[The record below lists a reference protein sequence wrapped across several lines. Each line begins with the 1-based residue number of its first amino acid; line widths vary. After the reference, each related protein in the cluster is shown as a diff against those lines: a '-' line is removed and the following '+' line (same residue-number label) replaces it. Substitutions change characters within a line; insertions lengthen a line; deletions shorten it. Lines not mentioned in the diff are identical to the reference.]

1 MIRLA
6 TLEDLPR
13 LVEMGKRF
21 RSESAYKNFIP
32 ENSQKM
38 TETAQKLIE
47 LGTVYVSEQDGKLD
61 GMIGFLLFDHPL
73 SGEKTASEI
82 FWWVEPEARGTGIR
96 LLHTM
101 KRAAKQSGAVKM
113 QMIAPSPE
121 VAEIYLRLGY
131 LPIETHFQKSL

>member
-1 MIRLA
+1 MGCHHLIRLA

-21 RSESAYKNFIP
+21 RANSNYKDFIP
-32 ENSQKM
+32 ENSAKM
-38 TETAQKLIE
+38 IETATKLIE

-82 FWWVEPEARGTGIR
+82 FWWVEPEARGTGLK
-96 LLHTM
+96 LLNTM
-101 KRAAKQSGAVKM
+101 KRAAKASGAVKM
-113 QMIAPSPE
+113 QMI
-121 VAEIYLRLGY
+121 
-131 LPIETHFQKSL
+131 